1 MEYLPCEPSREDG
14 FVNFGDYL
22 VRQSIIRE
30 KDLTR
35 TLEMQKTDRIPL
47 GQLALQEGLIDNKA
61 LFRILSRQR
70 KVEGR
75 NQTFGQLAIQL
86 GYLSQE
92 QVNELLKMQS
102 QTNRLLGELLV
113 SQGLVSQVE
122 MIKALKRFRAV
133 NKNP

>member
-1 MEYLPCEPSREDG
+1 M
-14 FVNFGDYL
+14 NFGDYL

-35 TLEMQKTDRIPL
+35 TLEIQKTDRIPL

>member
-1 MEYLPCEPSREDG
+1 M
-14 FVNFGDYL
+14 NFGDYL

-30 KDLTR
+30 NDLTR
-35 TLEMQKTDRIPL
+35 TLEMQKIDRIPL
-47 GQLALQEGLIDNKA
+47 GQLALQKGLIDNKA

-70 KVEGR
+70 KVEDR

-92 QVNELLKMQS
+92 QVNDLLKMQT

-113 SQGLVSQVE
+113 SQGFVSQVE
-122 MIKALKRFRAV
+122 MIKALKKFRAA

>member
-1 MEYLPCEPSREDG
+1 M
-14 FVNFGDYL
+14 NFGDYL
-22 VRQSIIRE
+22 VRQSIIQE

-35 TLEMQKTDRIPL
+35 TLKMQKTDRIPL
-47 GQLALQEGLIDNKA
+47 GQLALQNGLIDNKVM
-61 LFRILSRQR
+61 FRILSCQR
-70 KVEGR
+70 KVESR

-92 QVNELLKMQS
+92 QVNKLLKMQT

-113 SQGLVSQVE
+113 SQGLVSQAE
-122 MIKALKRFRAV
+122 MIKALKKFRAV

>member
-1 MEYLPCEPSREDG
+1 MD
-14 FVNFGDYL
+14 FGDYL

-47 GQLALQEGLIDNKA
+47 GQLALQKGSIDNKA

-75 NQTFGQLAIQL
+75 NQTFGQLAIHL

-92 QVNELLKMQS
+92 QVNELLKMQT
-102 QTNRLLGELLV
+102 QTIRLLGELLV

-122 MIKALKRFRAV
+122 MIKALKKFRAA

>member
-1 MEYLPCEPSREDG
+1 M
-14 FVNFGDYL
+14 NFGDYL

-35 TLEMQKTDRIPL
+35 TLEIQKTDRIPL

-113 SQGLVSQVE
+113 FQGLVSQVE
-122 MIKALKRFRAV
+122 MIKALKKFRAA